1 MKSNDKI
8 NKRSF
13 LKKSGFLLGGLAT
26 VGLGTGAFLWQQ
38 GGKNSAV
45 AVEESFEIERTP
57 KEWKALL
64 TENQYLILR
73 EEKKPSVHILQ
84 TCSKKNAKAS
94 IIARDVTWR
103 FTHQTQNMRA
113 AQVGQVFGHQLKMR
127 CAQSQT
133 IRFLPREQRFI
144 AGAAAA
150 ILAIFLMMAQSRRV
164 SATVLMAWR

>member
-73 EEKKPSVHILQ
+73 EEK
-84 TCSKKNAKAS
+84 NRAS
-94 IIARDVTWR
+94 IYFRLAQRK
-103 FTHQTQNMRA
+103 TQRHLSLRGM
-113 AQVGQVFGHQLKMR
+113 
-127 CAQSQT
+127 
-133 IRFLPREQRFI
+133 
-144 AGAAAA
+144 
-150 ILAIFLMMAQSRRV
+150 
-164 SATVLMAWR
+164 